1 MEQSPELDKMAETI
15 KAGIDN
21 NAKDSPQV
29 SIDPET
35 SKMSVIGDPNNVQP
49 TSGDYALT
57 FLYPADQVPE
67 VDKPRMIYR
76 EETDEYAATV
86 KYQSRRVK
94 PLYRTKVTILIAKI
108 LDDMGVIDDSGYNSA
123 LVSETAG
130 LTLVNHSE
138 DLADLARMILNV
150 PREQMDYMDA
160 ESLAGFFNQLLD
172 NEPNIVKEA
181 VVFLMQSRLR
191 QTTNAEPTQTQ
202 SKSQNTPHS

>member
-21 NAKDSPQV
+21 NAQDSPQV

-67 VDKPRMIYR
+67 ADKTRMIYK

-86 KYQSRRVK
+86 TYQSRRVK
-94 PLYRTKVTILIAKI
+94 PLYRTKVTIIVAKI
-108 LDDMGVIDDSGYNSA
+108 LDDMGVIDDTGYNSA
-123 LVSETAG
+123 LVTETAG
-130 LTLVNHSE
+130 LTLINHIE
-138 DLADLARMILNV
+138 DLADLSRMILGV

-160 ESLAGFFNQLLD
+160 ESLAGFFTQLLD

-181 VVFLMQSRLR
+181 VVFLLQSRP
-191 QTTNAEPTQTQ
+191 QQKTSEQPTQPASKNQ
-202 SKSQNTPHS
+202 STPQS